1 MSERVIVTQDKN
13 FQTHFLAQN
22 PENEDHEELQDIFHI
37 HELTPYGMLLASLA
51 ACTAI
56 VVNTYA
62 HHHAIP
68 LDAIRVDAKYDRVFE
83 EDCEDCDEDSR
94 YEEIIQEQVEFEGDL
109 DDRTRQRLHQ
119 VARACAVRRLLENG
133 IRVETK

>member
-56 VVNTYA
+56 VVTAYA
-62 HHHAIP
+62 PHPALP
-68 LDAIRVDAKYDRVFE
+68 LDAIRVAANSARVIA
-83 EDCEDCDEDSR
+83 ED
-94 YEEIIQEQVEFEGDL
+94 
-109 DDRTRQRLHQ
+109 
-119 VARACAVRRLLENG
+119 
-133 IRVETK
+133 